1 MIRIAV
7 ARVLEDVV
15 QEQAYAGQTLY
26 GSDHQILQA
35 LAATL
40 RLRLIDLEK
49 GMETWIFAITV
60 LQLFLHLLIEVDI
73 GWIRLD
79 ELVSMLDDNVP
90 NQAILTPIG
99 MQLPQMLQHAL
110 MHLVYRQE
118 VAKYRLDLRL
128 IQQWIVRLCK
138 LLQFV
143 FEQLLGERERDMLVY
158 LEMVSSYV
166 TYIKYGI
173 QYAHIVGLCG
183 IEVHEVIESHGSLA
197 WCGLSHLWLGMQN
210 EFIILELIGTRGAV
224 KETVRNGQESC
235 IGDRGSAFTRTQ
247 GSALQLNTL

>member
-15 QEQAYAGQTLY
+15 KEQAYTRQTLY
-26 GSDHQILQA
+26 GTDHQILQA

-40 RLRLIDLEK
+40 RLRLIYLEK

-60 LQLFLHLLIEVDI
+60 LQLFLHLLVEVDVR
-73 GWIRLD
+73 WIRLD
-79 ELVSMLDDNVP
+79 ELISMLNDNVA
-90 NQAILTPIG
+90 NQAVLTPIG

-143 FEQLLGERERDMLVY
+143 FEQLMGERAMLVY
-158 LEMVSSYV
+158 LQMVSSYG

-183 IEVHEVIESHGSLA
+183 IEVHEVIKPHGSLA
-197 WCGLSHLWLGMQN
+197 WCGLSNLWLGMQN

-224 KETVRNGQESC
+224 KEAIRNGQESC
-235 IGDRGSAFTRTQ
+235 IGHRGSAFTRTQ